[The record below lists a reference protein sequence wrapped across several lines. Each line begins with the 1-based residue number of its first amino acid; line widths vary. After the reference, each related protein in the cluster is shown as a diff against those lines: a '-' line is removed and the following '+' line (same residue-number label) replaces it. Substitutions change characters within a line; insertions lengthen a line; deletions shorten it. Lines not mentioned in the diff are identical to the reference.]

1 MYDRHALT
9 IGHRPGYDPAV
20 QEQPTADPR
29 YKWIALSNTTI
40 GVLMASLNSSI
51 LLIALPNIF
60 TGIRLDPLLPGNTAY
75 LLWLLLGYLLVTAV
89 LVVSFGRIGDMYG
102 RVRMY
107 NMGFAIFTL
116 FSILLSVTWLSG
128 TAAADWLIAM
138 RILQGIGGAFLMA
151 NSSAILTDAFPEDQR
166 GLALGINAVAAI
178 AGSFIGL
185 ILGGLLGPVQWRLVF
200 VVSVPFGLFGTVWA
214 YLKLRDVGDRAP
226 ASIDW
231 WGNVSFGVGLILVL
245 VAITYGIEPYG
256 HSAMGWTNP
265 KVLGALIA
273 GILILVLFTWIE
285 TKVPDPMFRMP
296 LFRIRAF
303 SAGNFAGLL
312 ASLARGGLL
321 FVLIIWLQ
329 GIWLPLHGYSFAVT
343 PLWAGIYMLPLTA
356 GFLIAGPASGYLS
369 DRFGARP
376 FATAGMIAAAV
387 SFALLAVLPVDFAYP
402 AFAGLLLLNGL
413 GMGLFSSPNRA
424 GIMNSLPREQRGAG
438 SGMVMT
444 FQNTGMVLSIG
455 LFFTLIVIGLT
466 GSLAAVT
473 LRGLTAHGVPAAAA
487 GRVAHQPPVGLLFAA
502 LLGYNP
508 IRSLLAPTGILAR
521 LPARTVASLSSR
533 SFFPSLIA
541 HPFADGLRGAF
552 AFSVAAAVVAA
563 VASWLRGGKYYHVEE
578 APGRELPAAA
588 PAPAPGP
595 VPARIPR
602 PARAP
607 VPAGLS
613 PDDLGEDLARQVGRW
628 REQAIHAETPRLVVA
643 ISNAYGAGGTVLGPI
658 LADRLGLPFL
668 DRAIPGEV
676 AEELCR
682 PVPAAVGHDDR
693 SESGMERLISTMAR
707 GSALYGSGVLQRD
720 DVLCDERIFQ
730 LATELVLW
738 QMAAQTGGVV
748 LGRAATVV
756 LATHPGVLRVRLDG
770 PVEQRIS
777 RAAAHDGLD
786 LATARRMQIQTDRA
800 RDAYTHHFY
809 GVHPGD
815 PKLYDLMI
823 DVSQF
828 GHAASEEMI
837 VLAAASR
844 QR

>member
-1 MYDRHALT
+1 VQAQP
-9 IGHRPGYDPAV
+9 IAEPG
-20 QEQPTADPR
+20 

-60 TGIRLDPLLPGNTAY
+60 TGLRLDPLLPGNTAY

-107 NMGFAIFTL
+107 NLGFAIFTV

-128 TAAADWLIAM
+128 AAGALWLIAM

-185 ILGGLLGPVQWRLVF
+185 ILGGLLGPVEWHLVF
-200 VVSVPFGLFGTVWA
+200 VISVPFGLFGTVWA
-214 YLKLRDVGDRAP
+214 YLKLRDVGHRAP

-231 WGNVSFGVGLILVL
+231 WGNVTFGVGLVLVL
-245 VAITYGIEPYG
+245 VGITYGIEPYG

-265 KVLGALIA
+265 KVLAALIA
-273 GILILVLFTWIE
+273 GVLILVLFTWIE

-369 DRFGARP
+369 DHFGARP
-376 FATAGMIAAAV
+376 FATSGMIAAAL

-402 AFAGLLLLNGL
+402 AFAALLLLNGL

-424 GIMNSLPREQRGAG
+424 GIMNSLPRDQRGAG

-455 LFFTLIVIGLT
+455 IFFTLIVIGLS
-466 GSLAAVT
+466 GSLAPT
-473 LRGLTAHGVPAAAA
+473 LLTGLTAHGVPAAAA
-487 GRVAHQPPVGLLFAA
+487 GRVARQPPVGLLFAA

-508 IRSLLAPTGILAR
+508 IRSLLAPTGILTR
-521 LPARTVASLSSR
+521 LPAPTVASLTSR

-541 HPFADGLRGAF
+541 HPFAGGLRGAF

-563 VASWLRGGKYYHVEE
+563 VASWLRGKKYQ
-578 APGRELPAAA
+578 
-588 PAPAPGP
+588 
-595 VPARIPR
+595 
-602 PARAP
+602 PARAVEP
-607 VPAGLS
+607 AATAAVPAQAAAGLC
-613 PDDLGEDLARQVGRW
+613 PDDLASDLAMQVGRW
-628 REQAIHAETPRLVVA
+628 RDQAIRAEDPRLVVA
-643 ISNAYGAGGTVLGPI
+643 ISGAYGAGGAVLGPSV
-658 LADRLGLPFL
+658 ANRLGLPFL
-668 DRAIPGEV
+668 DRAIPAEV
-676 AEELCR
+676 AEALST
-682 PVPAAVGHDDR
+682 PVLTAAGHDDR
-693 SESGMERLISTMAR
+693 SEPGMERLIAAMAR
-707 GSALYGSGVLQRD
+707 CPALYGGGVLQRED
-720 DVLCDERIFQ
+720 ALCDERTFQ

-748 LGRAATVV
+748 FGRAATVA
-756 LATHPGVLRVRLDG
+756 LAAHPGVLRVRLDG
-770 PVEQRIS
+770 PVERRVAQ
-777 RAAAHDGLD
+777 AAAHGGLD
-786 LATARRMQIQTDRA
+786 PATARRQQVQTDRA
-800 RDAYTHHFY
+800 RDAYAHYFY

-823 DVSQF
+823 DVSQV
-828 GHAASEEMI
+828 GYPASEEMI
-837 VLAAASR
+837 VLAAQVR
-844 QR
+844 QP

>member
-1 MYDRHALT
+1 VYGRHGANDRPS
-9 IGHRPGYDPAV
+9 RGYDPGV
-20 QEQPTADPR
+20 QAQPTADPG
-29 YKWIALSNTTI
+29 YKWVALSNTTI

-51 LLIALPNIF
+51 LLIALPDIF
-60 TGIRLDPLLPGNTAY
+60 TGIRLDPLLPGNTTY
-75 LLWLLLGYLLVTAV
+75 LLWLLIGYLLVTAV
-89 LVVSFGRIGDMYG
+89 LVVSFGRIGDIYG

-107 NMGFAIFTL
+107 NLGFAIFTL

-128 TAAADWLIAM
+128 VAAAVWLIAM

-185 ILGGLLGPVQWRLVF
+185 ILGGLLGPVEWRLVF

-214 YLKLRDVGDRAP
+214 YLKLRDVGHRAP

-231 WGNVSFGVGLILVL
+231 WGNVTFGLGLVLVL

-265 KVLGALIA
+265 RVLGELIA
-273 GILILVLFTWIE
+273 GVLILVLFTWIE

-312 ASLARGGLL
+312 ASLGRGGLL

-369 DRFGARP
+369 DHFGARP
-376 FATAGMIAAAV
+376 FATTGMIAAAL

-402 AFAGLLLLNGL
+402 VFAALLLLNGL
-413 GMGLFSSPNRA
+413 GMGLFASPNRA
-424 GIMNSLPREQRGAG
+424 GIMNSLPRDQRGAG

-455 LFFTLIVIGLT
+455 LYFTLIVIGLS
-466 GSLAAVT
+466 GSLAAAL
-473 LRGLTAHGVPAAAA
+473 LRGLTTHGVPAAGAA
-487 GRVAHQPPVGLLFAA
+487 RVARQPPVGLLFAA

-508 IRSLLAPTGILAR
+508 IRSLLAPAGILAR
-521 LPARTVASLSSR
+521 LPAPAVASLTGR

-541 HPFADGLRGAF
+541 QPFADGLRGAF
-552 AFSVAAAVVAA
+552 AFSVAATLVAA
-563 VASWLRGGKYYHVEE
+563 VASWLRGGKYRHVEA
-578 APGRELPAAA
+578 APGRVQPAAA
-588 PAPAPGP
+588 QAGRTAAVPAQAPARVAVEPC
-595 VPARIPR
+595 
-602 PARAP
+602 
-607 VPAGLS
+607 
-613 PDDLGEDLARQVGRW
+613 PDDLAEDLAGQVRRW
-628 REQAIHAETPRLVVA
+628 RDRAIRAATPRLVVA
-643 ISNAYGAGGTVLGPI
+643 ISGAYGAGGTVVGPVV
-658 LADRLGLPFL
+658 AGRLGLPFL
-668 DRAIPGEV
+668 DQSIPADV
-676 AEELCR
+676 AEALR
-682 PVPAAVGHDDR
+682 TPVPAAADHDDR
-693 SESGMERLISTMAR
+693 SEAGMERLIWTMAR
-707 GSALYGSGVLQRD
+707 GSALYGSSVLQRD
-720 DVLCDERIFQ
+720 DALCDERTFQ

-756 LATHPGVLRVRLDG
+756 LASHQGVLRVRLDG
-770 PVEQRIS
+770 PAERRIAQ
-777 RAAAHDGLD
+777 AAAHDGFD
-786 LATARRMQIQTDRA
+786 LAMARRRQVQTDRA

-823 DVSQF
+823 DVSRF
-828 GHAASEEMI
+828 GYAASEQII
-837 VLAAASR
+837 VRAARAR
-844 QR
+844 QP

>member
-1 MYDRHALT
+1 MT
-9 IGHRPGYDPAV
+9 PAV
-20 QEQPTADPR
+20 QAQPTADPG

-40 GVLMASLNSSI
+40 GVLMATLNSSI

-75 LLWLLLGYLLVTAV
+75 LLWLLIGYLLVTAV
-89 LVVSFGRIGDMYG
+89 LVVSFGRIGDIYG

-107 NMGFAIFTL
+107 NLGFAVFTL

-128 TAAADWLIAM
+128 TAAALWLIAM

-166 GLALGINAVAAI
+166 GLALGINAVAGI

-185 ILGGLLGPVQWRLVF
+185 ILGGLLGPVEWRLVF
-200 VVSVPFGLFGTVWA
+200 VVSVPFGLFGTIWA
-214 YLKLRDVGDRAP
+214 YRKLRDVGHRTP

-231 WGNVSFGVGLILVL
+231 WGNITFGVGLILVL
-245 VAITYGIEPYG
+245 LAITYGIEPYG

-265 KVLGALIA
+265 RVLGALIA

-285 TKVPDPMFRMP
+285 MKVADPMFRMP

-303 SAGNFAGLL
+303 SAGNLAGLL
-312 ASLARGGLL
+312 ASLGRGGLL

-356 GFLIAGPASGYLS
+356 GFLVAGPASGYLS

-376 FATAGMIAAAV
+376 FATTGMVAAAL

-402 AFAGLLLLNGL
+402 VFAALLLLNGL
-413 GMGLFSSPNRA
+413 GMGLFTSPNRA
-424 GIMNSLPREQRGAG
+424 GIMNSLPRDQRGAG

-455 LFFTLIVIGLT
+455 LYFTLIVIGLS
-466 GSLAAVT
+466 GALASAL
-473 LRGLTAHGVPAAAA
+473 LRGLTTHGVPAAAA
-487 GRVAHQPPVGLLFAA
+487 ARVARQPPVGLLFAA

-508 IRSLLAPTGILAR
+508 IGSLLAPTGILAR
-521 LPARTVASLSSR
+521 LPAPTVASLTSR

-541 HPFADGLRGAF
+541 QPFADGLRGAF
-552 AFSVAAAVVAA
+552 AFSVAATLVAA
-563 VASWLRGGKYYHVEE
+563 VASWLRGGKYRHVEG
-578 APGRELPAAA
+578 APGRVQPALATVG
-588 PAPAPGP
+588 PAPA
-595 VPARIPR
+595 VPAQAT
-602 PARAP
+602 ARVP
-607 VPAGLS
+607 VEPC
-613 PDDLGEDLARQVGRW
+613 PDDLAEDLAGQVGRW
-628 REQAIHAETPRLVVA
+628 REQAIRAGTPRLVVA
-643 ISNAYGAGGTVLGPI
+643 ISGAYGAGGTVVGPVV
-658 LADRLGLPFL
+658 AGRLGLPFL
-668 DRAIPGEV
+668 DHAIPGEV
-676 AEELCR
+676 ADALQT
-682 PVPAAVGHDDR
+682 PVPAAADHDDR
-693 SESGMERLISTMAR
+693 SEAGMERLIAAMAR
-707 GSALYGSGVLQRD
+707 GAALYGSSVLQRD
-720 DVLCDERIFQ
+720 DALCDERTFQ

-756 LATHPGVLRVRLDG
+756 LAGHPGVVRVRLDG
-770 PVEQRIS
+770 PAERRIAQ
-777 RAAAHDGLD
+777 AAAHDGFDVAL
-786 LATARRMQIQTDRA
+786 ARRRQVQTDRA

-823 DVSQF
+823 DVSRF
-828 GHAASEEMI
+828 GYAASEELI
-837 VLAAASR
+837 VRAARAR
-844 QR
+844 QP

>member
-1 MYDRHALT
+1 MTR
-9 IGHRPGYDPAV
+9 AV
-20 QEQPTADPR
+20 QAQPTADPG

-40 GVLMASLNSSI
+40 GVLMATLNSSI

-60 TGIRLDPLLPGNTAY
+60 TGIRLDPLLPGNTTY
-75 LLWLLLGYLLVTAV
+75 LLWLLMGYLLVTAV

-107 NMGFAIFTL
+107 NLGFAIFTL

-128 TAAADWLIAM
+128 AAAAEWLIAM

-185 ILGGLLGPVQWRLVF
+185 ILGGLLGPVEWRLVF
-200 VVSVPFGLFGTVWA
+200 AVSVPFGLFGTVWA
-214 YLKLRDVGDRAP
+214 YLKLRDVGHRAP

-231 WGNVSFGVGLILVL
+231 WGNVTFGVGLVLVL
-245 VAITYGIEPYG
+245 VGITYGIEPYG
-256 HSAMGWTNP
+256 HNATGWTSP
-265 KVLGALIA
+265 KVLGEVIA
-273 GILILVLFTWIE
+273 GVLILALFTWIE

-303 SAGNFAGLL
+303 RAGNLAGLL
-312 ASLARGGLL
+312 ASLGRGGLL

-329 GIWLPLHGYSFAVT
+329 GIWLPLHGYSFATT

-369 DRFGARP
+369 DHFGARP

-387 SFALLAVLPVDFAYP
+387 SFALLAVLPVDFGYP
-402 AFAGLLLLNGL
+402 AFAALLLLNGL
-413 GMGLFSSPNRA
+413 GMGLFTSPNRA
-424 GIMNSLPREQRGAG
+424 GIMNSLPRDQRGAG

-444 FQNTGMVLSIG
+444 FQNSGMVLSIG
-455 LFFTLIVIGLT
+455 LYFTLIVVGLS
-466 GSLAAVT
+466 GSLAHAMLT
-473 LRGLTAHGVPAAAA
+473 GLTTHGVPAAAA
-487 GRVAHQPPVGLLFAA
+487 ARVARQPPVGLLFAA

-521 LPARTVASLSSR
+521 LPGPTVASLTSR

-541 HPFADGLRGAF
+541 HPFASGLRGAF
-552 AFSVAAAVVAA
+552 AFSVAATVVAA
-563 VASWLRGGKYYHVEE
+563 IASWLRGGKYYHVEAVPERVQPAE
-578 APGRELPAAA
+578 APPATARAA
-588 PAPAPGP
+588 PTA
-595 VPARIPR
+595 VPAQ
-602 PARAP
+602 
-607 VPAGLS
+607 LC
-613 PDDLGEDLARQVGRW
+613 PDDLAGDLASQVGRW
-628 REQAIHAETPRLVVA
+628 REQAIGADTPRLVVA
-643 ISNAYGAGGTVLGPI
+643 ISNAYGAGGLMLGPVV
-658 LADRLGLPFL
+658 ADRLGLPFL
-668 DRAIPGEV
+668 DRSIPGEV
-676 AEELCR
+676 AEALR
-682 PVPAAVGHDDR
+682 TPVPAAIGHDDR
-693 SESGMERLISTMAR
+693 SEAGMERLIWTMAR
-707 GSALYGSGVLQRD
+707 SSALYGSGVLQRED
-720 DVLCDERIFQ
+720 ALTDERCFQ

-756 LATHPGVLRVRLDG
+756 LASHPGVLRVRLDG
-770 PVEQRIS
+770 PVERRIAQ
-777 RAAAHDGLD
+777 AAEYAGLD
-786 LATARRMQIQTDRA
+786 LATARRMQEQTERA
-800 RDAYTHHFY
+800 RDAYTYHFY

-823 DVSQF
+823 DVFRF
-828 GHAASEEMI
+828 GPAASEEMI
-837 VLAAASR
+837 VRAAEAR
-844 QR
+844 RH

>member
-1 MYDRHALT
+1 
-9 IGHRPGYDPAV
+9 V

-40 GVLMASLNSSI
+40 GVLMATLNSSI

-107 NMGFAIFTL
+107 NLGFAVFTL

-128 TAAADWLIAM
+128 TAAALWLIAM

-166 GLALGINAVAAI
+166 GLALGINAVAGI

-185 ILGGLLGPVQWRLVF
+185 ILGGLLGPVEWRLVF

-214 YLKLRDVGDRAP
+214 YRKLRDVGHRAP

-231 WGNVSFGVGLILVL
+231 WGNISFGVGLILVL

-265 KVLGALIA
+265 KVLGALIV

-312 ASLARGGLL
+312 AALARGGLL
-321 FVLIIWLQ
+321 FTLIIWLQ
-329 GIWLPLHGYSFAVT
+329 GIWLPLHGYTFAVT

-356 GFLIAGPASGYLS
+356 GFLIAGPVSGYLS

-402 AFAGLLLLNGL
+402 VFAVLLLLNGL

-455 LFFTLIVIGLT
+455 LFFTLIVIGLS
-466 GSLAAVT
+466 GSLAPAL

-508 IRSLLAPTGILAR
+508 IGSLLAPTGILAR
-521 LPARTVASLSSR
+521 LPASTVASLTSR

-541 HPFADGLRGAF
+541 QPFADGLRGAF

-563 VASWLRGGKYYHVEE
+563 VASWLRGGKYYHVEA
-578 APGRELPAAA
+578 APARAQATAAPAVPELV
-588 PAPAPGP
+588 PAPAP
-595 VPARIPR
+595 VPA
-602 PARAP
+602 P
-607 VPAGLS
+607 VSADLC
-613 PDDLGEDLARQVGRW
+613 PDDLAEDLAGQVVRS
-628 REQAIHAETPRLVVA
+628 REQAISADSPRLVVA
-643 ISNAYGAGGTVLGPI
+643 ISGAFGAGSAVLGPI
-658 LADRLGLPFL
+658 VADRLGLPLL
-668 DRAIPGEV
+668 DGSIPAEV
-676 AEELCR
+676 AEASR
-682 PVPAAVGHDDR
+682 TPVPAAVGHDDR
-693 SESGMERLISTMAR
+693 SEEGMERLISTMAR
-707 GSALYGSGVLQRD
+707 GSALYGSGVLQRE
-720 DVLCDERIFQ
+720 DVLCDERTFQ

-738 QMAAQTGGVV
+738 QMACRTGGVV
-748 LGRAATVV
+748 LGRGATVV
-756 LATHPGVLRVRLDG
+756 LASHPGVLRVRLDG
-770 PVEQRIS
+770 PADWRIAQ
-777 RAAAHDGLD
+777 AAAHVGYD
-786 LATARRMQIQTDRA
+786 LPTARRVQVQTDRA
-800 RDAYTHHFY
+800 RDAYLHHFY

-815 PKLYDLMI
+815 PNLYDLMI
-823 DVSQF
+823 DVSRF
-828 GHAASEEMI
+828 GYAVSEEMI
-837 VLAAASR
+837 VRAAGAR
-844 QR
+844 RPRAGPAAPR

>member
-1 MYDRHALT
+1 VNGRHGANDRPS
-9 IGHRPGYDPAV
+9 PGYDPAV

-40 GVLMASLNSSI
+40 GVLMATLNSSI

-107 NMGFAIFTL
+107 NLGFAVFTL

-128 TAAADWLIAM
+128 TAAALWLIAM

-166 GLALGINAVAAI
+166 GLALGINAVAGI

-185 ILGGLLGPVQWRLVF
+185 ILGGLLGPVEWRLVF

-214 YLKLRDVGDRAP
+214 YRKLRDVGHRAP

-265 KVLGALIA
+265 KVLGALIV

-312 ASLARGGLL
+312 AALARGGLL
-321 FVLIIWLQ
+321 FTLIIWLQ

-356 GFLIAGPASGYLS
+356 GFLIAGPVSGYLS

-402 AFAGLLLLNGL
+402 VFAALLLVNGL

-455 LFFTLIVIGLT
+455 LFFTLIVIGLS
-466 GSLAAVT
+466 GSLAPAT

-508 IRSLLAPTGILAR
+508 IRSLLAPTGSLAR
-521 LPARTVASLSSR
+521 LPAPTVASLTSR

-541 HPFADGLRGAF
+541 QPFADGLRGAF

-563 VASWLRGGKYYHVEE
+563 IASWLRGGKYLHVET
-578 APGRELPAAA
+578 APGGVQPAAA
-588 PAPAPGP
+588 QVGSAAAVPAQAPAR
-595 VPARIPR
+595 VTAE
-602 PARAP
+602 
-607 VPAGLS
+607 S
-613 PDDLGEDLARQVGRW
+613 CPDDLAEELAGQVGRW
-628 REQAIHAETPRLVVA
+628 RAQAIRAGTPRLVVA
-643 ISNAYGAGGTVLGPI
+643 ISGAYGAGGMIVGP
-658 LADRLGLPFL
+658 AVAGRLGLPFL
-668 DRAIPGEV
+668 DQAIPAEV
-676 AEELCR
+676 AEALR
-682 PVPAAVGHDDR
+682 TPVPAAADHDDR
-693 SESGMERLISTMAR
+693 SEAGMERLISTMAR

-720 DVLCDERIFQ
+720 DALCDERTFQ

-756 LATHPGVLRVRLDG
+756 LAAHPGVLRVRLG
-770 PVEQRIS
+770 GSAERRI
-777 RAAAHDGLD
+777 AQAVAHDGFD
-786 LATARRMQIQTDRA
+786 LATARRAQAQTDRA

-815 PKLYDLMI
+815 PKLYDLLI
-823 DVSQF
+823 DVSRF
-828 GHAASEEMI
+828 GYAASEEMI
-837 VLAAASR
+837 VRAARAR
-844 QR
+844 QP

>member
-1 MYDRHALT
+1 MYGRHGANDRPSP
-9 IGHRPGYDPAV
+9 RGYDPAV
-20 QEQPTADPR
+20 QAQPAADPG

-40 GVLMASLNSSI
+40 GVLIGTLNSSI
-51 LLIALPNIF
+51 LLIALPSIF
-60 TGIRLDPLLPGNTAY
+60 AGIRLNPLLPGNTTY
-75 LLWLLLGYLLVTAV
+75 LLWLLMGYLLVTAV

-107 NMGFAIFTL
+107 NLGFAVFTL

-128 TAAADWLIAM
+128 AAGAAWLITM
-138 RILQGIGGAFLMA
+138 RILQGIGAAFLMA

-185 ILGGLLGPVQWRLVF
+185 ILGGLLGPVEWHLVF

-214 YLKLRDVGDRAP
+214 YLKLRDVGHRAP

-231 WGNVSFGVGLILVL
+231 WGNVTFGVGLVLVL
-245 VAITYGIEPYG
+245 VGITYGIEPYG

-265 KVLGALIA
+265 KVLAELIA
-273 GILILVLFTWIE
+273 GVLILALFAWIE

-343 PLWAGIYMLPLTA
+343 PLWAGIYMIPLTA

-376 FATAGMIAAAV
+376 FATTGMIAAAV
-387 SFALLAVLPVDFAYP
+387 SFALLAALPVDFAYP
-402 AFAGLLLLNGL
+402 AFAALLLLNGL

-424 GIMNSLPREQRGAG
+424 GIMNSLPRDQRGAG

-455 LFFTLIVIGLT
+455 IYFTLIVIGLS
-466 GSLAAVT
+466 GSLAQAL
-473 LRGLTAHGVPAAAA
+473 LRGLATHGLPAAAA
-487 GRVAHQPPVGLLFAA
+487 GRVARQPPVGLLFAA

-508 IRSLLAPTGILAR
+508 IRSLLAPSGILAR
-521 LPARTVASLSSR
+521 LPAPTVASLTSR
-533 SFFPSLIA
+533 SLFPSLIA
-541 HPFADGLRGAF
+541 RPFADGLRGAF
-552 AFSVAAAVVAA
+552 AFSLAAAVIAA
-563 VASWLRGGKYYHVEE
+563 VASWLRGGKYHAAEA
-578 APGRELPAAA
+578 APGRVRQATAPAA
-588 PAPAPGP
+588 PASVP
-595 VPARIPR
+595 VPA
-602 PARAP
+602 AR
-607 VPAGLS
+607 VPGELC
-613 PDDLGEDLARQVGRW
+613 PDELAEDLAKQVGRW
-628 REQAIHAETPRLVVA
+628 REQAISADTPKLVVA
-643 ISNAYGAGGTVLGPI
+643 ISGSYGAGGAVLGPAV
-658 LADRLGLPFL
+658 ADRLGLPFL
-668 DRAIPGEV
+668 HRSIPAEV
-676 AEELCR
+676 AEAVR
-682 PVPAAVGHDDR
+682 MPVPAAAGHDDQ
-693 SESGMERLISTMAR
+693 SEAGMERLIWTMAR
-707 GSALYGSGVLQRD
+707 SSALYGSGVLQRD
-720 DVLCDERIFQ
+720 DALCDERTFQ

-738 QMAAQTGGVV
+738 QLAARTGGVV

-770 PVEQRIS
+770 PVERRIS
-777 RAAAHDGLD
+777 QAIAYDGLD
-786 LATARRMQIQTDRA
+786 LATARRVQVQTDRA

-823 DVSQF
+823 DVSRF
-828 GHAASEEMI
+828 GYATSEELI
-837 VLAAASR
+837 VRAAGAR
-844 QR
+844 QS

>member
-1 MYDRHALT
+1 
-9 IGHRPGYDPAV
+9 V
-20 QEQPTADPR
+20 QAQPIADPG

-40 GVLMASLNSSI
+40 GVLMGSLNSSI

-60 TGIRLDPLLPGNTAY
+60 TGIRLDPLLAGNTTY
-75 LLWLLLGYLLVTAV
+75 LLWLLMGYLLVTAV

-107 NMGFAIFTL
+107 NLGFAVFTL

-128 TAAADWLIAM
+128 TAAAVWLITM
-138 RILQGIGGAFLMA
+138 RILQGVGAAFLMA
-151 NSSAILTDAFPEDQR
+151 NSSAILTDAFPENQR

-185 ILGGLLGPVQWRLVF
+185 ILGGLLGPVEWHLVF

-214 YLKLRDVGDRAP
+214 YLKLRDVGQRAP

-231 WGNVSFGVGLILVL
+231 WGNITFGVGLVLVL

-256 HSAMGWTNP
+256 HSTTGWTSP
-265 KVLGALIA
+265 KVLGELIA
-273 GILILVLFTWIE
+273 GVLILVLFTWIE
-285 TKVPDPMFRMP
+285 TKVADPMFRMP

-303 SAGNFAGLL
+303 SAGNFASLL
-312 ASLARGGLL
+312 ASLGRGGLL
-321 FVLIIWLQ
+321 FTLIIWLQ

-356 GFLIAGPASGYLS
+356 GFLLAGPLSGFLS
-369 DRFGARP
+369 DRYGARP

-402 AFAGLLLLNGL
+402 AFAALLLLNGL
-413 GMGLFSSPNRA
+413 GMGLFTSPNRA
-424 GIMNSLPREQRGAG
+424 GIMNSLPRDQRGAG

-455 LFFTLIVIGLT
+455 LYFTLIVVGLSGT
-466 GSLAAVT
+466 LVPAL

-521 LPARTVASLSSR
+521 LPGPTVASLTSR

-541 HPFADGLRGAF
+541 QPFADGLRGAF
-552 AFSVAAAVVAA
+552 AFSVAAAAVAA
-563 VASWLRGGKYYHVEE
+563 VASWLRGGKYYHVEAASGTTAAQ
-578 APGRELPAAA
+578 APVRV

-595 VPARIPR
+595 ADLCPA
-602 PARAP
+602 
-607 VPAGLS
+607 
-613 PDDLGEDLARQVGRW
+613 DLAEDLTRQVGRW
-628 REQAIHAETPRLVVA
+628 REQAIRAPRPVVA
-643 ISNAYGAGGTVLGPI
+643 ISGGYGAGGTVLAPI
-658 LADRLGLPFL
+658 VADRLGLPFL
-668 DRAIPGEV
+668 DRSIPAEV
-676 AEELCR
+676 ALALGT
-682 PVPAAVGHDDR
+682 PLPTAAGHDDC
-693 SESGMERLISTMAR
+693 SEAGMQRLIAAMAR
-707 GSALYGSGVLQRD
+707 SSALYGSGVLQRED
-720 DVLCDERIFQ
+720 LLCDERTFQ
-730 LATELVLW
+730 LATELLLW
-738 QMAAQTGGVV
+738 KMAAQTGGVV

-756 LATHPGVLRVRLDG
+756 LATHPGVLRVRLHS
-770 PVEQRIS
+770 PAERRI
-777 RAAAHDGLD
+777 AQATAYDGLD
-786 LATARRMQIQTDRA
+786 ADTARRMQVQTDRA
-800 RDAYTHHFY
+800 RDAYAHHFY

-815 PKLYDLMI
+815 PKLYDLTI
-823 DVSQF
+823 DVSRF
-828 GHAASEEMI
+828 GYSASEEMI
-837 VLAAASR
+837 VLAAAARRS
-844 QR
+844 

>member
-1 MYDRHALT
+1 MDATGLT
-9 IGHRPGYDPAV
+9 IGHRWGMTPAV
-20 QEQPTADPR
+20 QAQPTADPG

-40 GVLMASLNSSI
+40 GVLMATLNSSI

-75 LLWLLLGYLLVTAV
+75 LLWLLIGYLLVTAV
-89 LVVSFGRIGDMYG
+89 LVVSFGRIGDIYG

-107 NMGFAIFTL
+107 NLGFAVFTL

-128 TAAADWLIAM
+128 TAAALWLIAM

-166 GLALGINAVAAI
+166 GLALGINAVAGI

-185 ILGGLLGPVQWRLVF
+185 ILGGLLGPVEWRLVF
-200 VVSVPFGLFGTVWA
+200 VVSVPFGLFGTIWA
-214 YLKLRDVGDRAP
+214 YRKLRDVGHRTP

-231 WGNVSFGVGLILVL
+231 WGNITFGVGLILVL
-245 VAITYGIEPYG
+245 LAITYGIEPYG

-265 KVLGALIA
+265 RVLGALIA

-285 TKVPDPMFRMP
+285 MKVADPMFRMP

-303 SAGNFAGLL
+303 SAGNLAGLL
-312 ASLARGGLL
+312 ASLGRGGLL

-356 GFLIAGPASGYLS
+356 GFLVAGPASGYLS

-376 FATAGMIAAAV
+376 FATTGMVAAAL

-402 AFAGLLLLNGL
+402 VFAALLLLNGL
-413 GMGLFSSPNRA
+413 GMGLFTSPNRA
-424 GIMNSLPREQRGAG
+424 GIMNSLPRDQRGAG

-455 LFFTLIVIGLT
+455 LYFTLIVIGLS
-466 GSLAAVT
+466 GALASAL
-473 LRGLTAHGVPAAAA
+473 LRGLTTHGVPAAAA
-487 GRVAHQPPVGLLFAA
+487 ARVARQPPVGLLFAA

-508 IRSLLAPTGILAR
+508 IGSLLAPTGILAR
-521 LPARTVASLSSR
+521 LPAPTVASLTSR

-541 HPFADGLRGAF
+541 QPFADGLRGAF
-552 AFSVAAAVVAA
+552 AFSVAATLVAA
-563 VASWLRGGKYYHVEE
+563 VASWLRGGKYRHVEG
-578 APGRELPAAA
+578 APGRVQPALATVG
-588 PAPAPGP
+588 PAPA
-595 VPARIPR
+595 VPAQAT
-602 PARAP
+602 ARVP
-607 VPAGLS
+607 VEPC
-613 PDDLGEDLARQVGRW
+613 PDDLAEDLAGQVGRW
-628 REQAIHAETPRLVVA
+628 REQAIRAGTPRLVVA
-643 ISNAYGAGGTVLGPI
+643 ISGAYGAGGTVVGPVV
-658 LADRLGLPFL
+658 AGRLGLPFL
-668 DRAIPGEV
+668 DHAIPGEV
-676 AEELCR
+676 ADALQT
-682 PVPAAVGHDDR
+682 PVPAAADHDDR
-693 SESGMERLISTMAR
+693 SEAGMERLIAAMAR
-707 GSALYGSGVLQRD
+707 GAALYGSSVLQRD
-720 DVLCDERIFQ
+720 DALCDERTFQ

-756 LATHPGVLRVRLDG
+756 LAGHPGVVRVRLDG
-770 PVEQRIS
+770 PAERRIAQ
-777 RAAAHDGLD
+777 AAAHDGFDVAL
-786 LATARRMQIQTDRA
+786 ARRRQVQTDRA

-823 DVSQF
+823 DVSRF
-828 GHAASEEMI
+828 GYAASEELI
-837 VLAAASR
+837 VRAARAR
-844 QR
+844 QP

>member
-1 MYDRHALT
+1 MYGGHALT

-20 QEQPTADPR
+20 QAQPAADPR

-51 LLIALPNIF
+51 LLIALPDIF
-60 TGIRLDPLLPGNTAY
+60 TGIRLDPLLPGNTTY
-75 LLWLLLGYLLVTAV
+75 LLWLLMGYLLVTAV

-107 NMGFAIFTL
+107 NLGFAIFTL

-128 TAAADWLIAM
+128 VAAAVWLIAM

-185 ILGGLLGPVQWRLVF
+185 ILGGLLGPVEWRLVF

-214 YLKLRDVGDRAP
+214 YLKLRDAGHRAP

-231 WGNVSFGVGLILVL
+231 WGNVTFGVGLVLVL

-265 KVLGALIA
+265 KVLGELIA
-273 GILILVLFTWIE
+273 GVLILALFTWIE
-285 TKVPDPMFRMP
+285 TKVPDPMFRMR
-296 LFRIRAF
+296 LFRVRAF

-312 ASLARGGLL
+312 ASLGRGGLL

-369 DRFGARP
+369 DHFGARP

-402 AFAGLLLLNGL
+402 AFAALLLLNGL
-413 GMGLFSSPNRA
+413 GMGLFTSPNRA
-424 GIMNSLPREQRGAG
+424 GIMNSLPPDQRGAG

-455 LFFTLIVIGLT
+455 LYFTLIVIGLS
-466 GSLAAVT
+466 GSLAHAL
-473 LRGLTAHGVPAAAA
+473 LRGLTAHGVPAVAA
-487 GRVAHQPPVGLLFAA
+487 GRVARQPPVGLLFAA

-508 IRSLLAPTGILAR
+508 IRSLLGPTGILAR
-521 LPARTVASLSSR
+521 LPGPTVASITSR
-533 SFFPSLIA
+533 SFFPSLITQ
-541 HPFADGLRGAF
+541 PFADGLRGAF
-552 AFSVAAAVVAA
+552 AFSVAATLVAA
-563 VASWLRGGKYYHVEE
+563 VASWLRGGKYYHVET
-578 APGRELPAAA
+578 APGRVEPTAA
-588 PAPAPGP
+588 PAQR
-595 VPARIPR
+595 VPATVTTRIS
-602 PARAP
+602 AE
-607 VPAGLS
+607 LC
-613 PDDLGEDLARQVGRW
+613 PDDLAEDLARQVRRS
-628 REQAIHAETPRLVVA
+628 REQAISADAPRLVVA
-643 ISNAYGAGGTVLGPI
+643 ISGAFGAGASVLGPI
-658 LADRLGLPFL
+658 VADRLGLPFL
-668 DRAIPGEV
+668 DGSIPAEV
-676 AEELCR
+676 AAELR
-682 PVPAAVGHDDR
+682 TPVPAAAGHDDR
-693 SESGMERLISTMAR
+693 SEEGMERLIATMAR
-707 GSALYGSGVLQRD
+707 GSALYGSGVLQRED
-720 DVLCDERIFQ
+720 MLCDERTFQ

-748 LGRAATVV
+748 LGRGATVV
-756 LATHPGVLRVRLDG
+756 LAGHPGVLRVRLNG
-770 PVEQRIS
+770 PAEWRIAQ
-777 RAAAHDGLD
+777 AAAHYGFD
-786 LATARRMQIQTDRA
+786 LATARRVQVQTDRA

-823 DVSQF
+823 DVSRF
-828 GHAASEEMI
+828 GFAVSEEMI
-837 VLAAASR
+837 VRAAGAR
-844 QR
+844 RT

>member
-1 MYDRHALT
+1 
-9 IGHRPGYDPAV
+9 V
-20 QEQPTADPR
+20 QAQPTADPR

-60 TGIRLDPLLPGNTAY
+60 NGIRLDPLLPGNTTY
-75 LLWLLLGYLLVTAV
+75 LLWLLIGYLLVTAV

-107 NMGFAIFTL
+107 NLGFAIFTL

-128 TAAADWLIAM
+128 VAAAVWLIAM

-185 ILGGLLGPVQWRLVF
+185 ILGGLLGPVEWRLVF

-214 YLKLRDVGDRAP
+214 YLKLRDAGHRAP

-231 WGNVSFGVGLILVL
+231 WGNVTFGVGLVLVL

-265 KVLGALIA
+265 KVLGELIA
-273 GILILVLFTWIE
+273 GVLILALFTWIE
-285 TKVPDPMFRMP
+285 TKVPDPMFRMR
-296 LFRIRAF
+296 LFRVRAF

-312 ASLARGGLL
+312 ASLGRGGLL

-369 DRFGARP
+369 DHFGARP
-376 FATAGMIAAAV
+376 FATAGMIAAAA

-402 AFAGLLLLNGL
+402 AFAALLLLNGL
-413 GMGLFSSPNRA
+413 GMGLFTSPNRA
-424 GIMNSLPREQRGAG
+424 GIMNSLPPDQRGAG

-455 LFFTLIVIGLT
+455 LYFTLIVIGLS
-466 GSLAAVT
+466 GSLAHAL
-473 LRGLTAHGVPAAAA
+473 LRGLTAHGVPAVAA
-487 GRVAHQPPVGLLFAA
+487 GRVARQPPVGLLFAA

-508 IRSLLAPTGILAR
+508 IRSLLGPTGILAR
-521 LPARTVASLSSR
+521 LPGPTVASITSR
-533 SFFPSLIA
+533 SFFPSLITQ
-541 HPFADGLRGAF
+541 PFADGLRGAF
-552 AFSVAAAVVAA
+552 AFSVAATLVAA
-563 VASWLRGGKYYHVEE
+563 VASWLRGGKYYHVET
-578 APGRELPAAA
+578 APGRVEPTAA
-588 PAPAPGP
+588 PAQR
-595 VPARIPR
+595 VPATVTTRIS
-602 PARAP
+602 AE
-607 VPAGLS
+607 LC
-613 PDDLGEDLARQVGRW
+613 PDDLAEDLARQVRRS
-628 REQAIHAETPRLVVA
+628 REQAISADAPRLVVA
-643 ISNAYGAGGTVLGPI
+643 ISGAFGAGASVLGPI
-658 LADRLGLPFL
+658 VADRLGLPFL
-668 DRAIPGEV
+668 DGSIPAEV
-676 AEELCR
+676 AAELR
-682 PVPAAVGHDDR
+682 TPVPAAAGHDDR
-693 SESGMERLISTMAR
+693 SEEGMERLIATMAR
-707 GSALYGSGVLQRD
+707 GSALYGSGVLQRED
-720 DVLCDERIFQ
+720 MLCDERTFQ

-748 LGRAATVV
+748 LGRGATVV
-756 LATHPGVLRVRLDG
+756 LAGHPGVLRVRLNG
-770 PVEQRIS
+770 PAEWRIAQ
-777 RAAAHDGLD
+777 AAAHYGFD
-786 LATARRMQIQTDRA
+786 LATARRVQVQTDRA

-823 DVSQF
+823 DVSRF
-828 GHAASEEMI
+828 GFAVSEEMI
-837 VLAAASR
+837 VRAAGAR
-844 QR
+844 RT

>member
-1 MYDRHALT
+1 VYGRHGANDRPS
-9 IGHRPGYDPAV
+9 RGYDPGV
-20 QEQPTADPR
+20 QAQPTADPR
-29 YKWIALSNTTI
+29 YKWTALSNTTI
-40 GVLMASLNSSI
+40 GVLMATLNSSI

-75 LLWLLLGYLLVTAV
+75 LLWLLIGYLLVTAV

-107 NMGFAIFTL
+107 NLGFAIFTL
-116 FSILLSVTWLSG
+116 FSILLSITWLSG
-128 TAAADWLIAM
+128 TAAALWLIAM

-166 GLALGINAVAAI
+166 GLALGINAVAGI

-185 ILGGLLGPVQWRLVF
+185 ILGGLLGPVEWRLVF

-214 YLKLRDVGDRAP
+214 YLKLRDVGHRAP

-231 WGNVSFGVGLILVL
+231 WGNITFGVGLVLVL
-245 VAITYGIEPYG
+245 VGITYGIEPYG

-265 KVLGALIA
+265 RVLGALIA
-273 GILILVLFTWIE
+273 GSLILVLFTWIE
-285 TKVPDPMFRMP
+285 TKVADPMFRMP
-296 LFRIRAF
+296 LFRVRAF

-312 ASLARGGLL
+312 ASLGRGGLL

-387 SFALLAVLPVDFAYP
+387 SFALLAVLPVDFPYP
-402 AFAGLLLLNGL
+402 VFAALLLLNGL
-413 GMGLFSSPNRA
+413 GMGLFASPNRA
-424 GIMNSLPREQRGAG
+424 GIMNSLPRDQRGVG

-455 LFFTLIVIGLT
+455 LYFTLIVIGLS
-466 GSLAAVT
+466 GSLAPAL

-521 LPARTVASLSSR
+521 LPASTVANLTSR

-541 HPFADGLRGAF
+541 QPFADGLRGAF
-552 AFSVAAAVVAA
+552 AFSVAAVAIAA
-563 VASWLRGGKYYHVEE
+563 VASWLRGGKYYHVEA
-578 APGRELPAAA
+578 APARVQATAAPAV
-588 PAPAPGP
+588 PAPAP
-595 VPARIPR
+595 VS
-602 PARAP
+602 
-607 VPAGLS
+607 VDLC
-613 PDDLGEDLARQVGRW
+613 PDDLAEDLAGQVVRW
-628 REQAIHAETPRLVVA
+628 RERAIGAGTPRLVVA
-643 ISNAYGAGGTVLGPI
+643 ISGTYGAGGTVVGP
-658 LADRLGLPFL
+658 AVAGRLGLPFL
-668 DRAIPGEV
+668 DRSIPAEV
-676 AEELCR
+676 AEALR
-682 PVPAAVGHDDR
+682 TPVPAAADHDDR
-693 SESGMERLISTMAR
+693 SEAGMERLIWTLAR
-707 GSALYGSGVLQRD
+707 GSALYGSSVLQRD
-720 DVLCDERIFQ
+720 DALCDERTFQ

-756 LATHPGVLRVRLDG
+756 LASHQGVLRVRLDG
-770 PVEQRIS
+770 PAERRIAQ
-777 RAAAHDGLD
+777 AAARDGFD
-786 LATARRMQIQTDRA
+786 LAMARRRQVQTDRA

-809 GVHPGD
+809 GVYPGD

-823 DVSQF
+823 DVSRL
-828 GHAASEEMI
+828 GYAASEELI
-837 VLAAASR
+837 VRAARAR
-844 QR
+844 QP

>member
-1 MYDRHALT
+1 MQA
-9 IGHRPGYDPAV
+9 
-20 QEQPTADPR
+20 QPTADPR

-60 TGIRLDPLLPGNTAY
+60 NGIRLDPLLPGNTTY
-75 LLWLLLGYLLVTAV
+75 LLWLLIGYLLVTAV

-107 NMGFAIFTL
+107 NLGFAIFTL

-128 TAAADWLIAM
+128 VAAAVWLIAM

-185 ILGGLLGPVQWRLVF
+185 ILGGLLGPVEWRLVF

-214 YLKLRDVGDRAP
+214 YLKLRDAGHRAP

-231 WGNVSFGVGLILVL
+231 WGNVTFGVGLVLVL

-265 KVLGALIA
+265 KVLGELIA
-273 GILILVLFTWIE
+273 GVLILALFTWIE
-285 TKVPDPMFRMP
+285 TKVPDPMFRMR
-296 LFRIRAF
+296 LFRVRAF

-312 ASLARGGLL
+312 ASLGRGGLL

-369 DRFGARP
+369 DHFGARP

-402 AFAGLLLLNGL
+402 AFAALLLLNGL
-413 GMGLFSSPNRA
+413 GMGLFTSPNRA
-424 GIMNSLPREQRGAG
+424 GIMNSLPPDQRGAG

-455 LFFTLIVIGLT
+455 LYFTLIVIGLS
-466 GSLAAVT
+466 GSLAHAL
-473 LRGLTAHGVPAAAA
+473 LRGLTAHGVPAVAA
-487 GRVAHQPPVGLLFAA
+487 GRVARQPPVGLLFAA

-508 IRSLLAPTGILAR
+508 IRSLLGPTGILAR
-521 LPARTVASLSSR
+521 LPGPTVASITSR
-533 SFFPSLIA
+533 SFFPSLITQ
-541 HPFADGLRGAF
+541 PFADGLRGAF
-552 AFSVAAAVVAA
+552 AFSVAATLVAA
-563 VASWLRGGKYYHVEE
+563 VASWLRGGKYYHVET
-578 APGRELPAAA
+578 APGRVEPTAA
-588 PAPAPGP
+588 PAQR
-595 VPARIPR
+595 VPATVTTRIS
-602 PARAP
+602 AE
-607 VPAGLS
+607 LC
-613 PDDLGEDLARQVGRW
+613 PDDLAEDLARQVRRS
-628 REQAIHAETPRLVVA
+628 REQAISADAPRLVVA
-643 ISNAYGAGGTVLGPI
+643 ISGAFGAGASVLGPI
-658 LADRLGLPFL
+658 VADRLGLPFL
-668 DRAIPGEV
+668 DGSIPAEV
-676 AEELCR
+676 AAELR
-682 PVPAAVGHDDR
+682 TPVPAAAGHDDR
-693 SESGMERLISTMAR
+693 SEEGMERLIATMAR
-707 GSALYGSGVLQRD
+707 GSALYGSGVLQRED
-720 DVLCDERIFQ
+720 MLCDERTFQ

-748 LGRAATVV
+748 LGRGATVV
-756 LATHPGVLRVRLDG
+756 LAGHPGVLRVRLNG
-770 PVEQRIS
+770 PAEWRIAQ
-777 RAAAHDGLD
+777 AAAHYGFD
-786 LATARRMQIQTDRA
+786 LATARRVQVQTDRA

-823 DVSQF
+823 DVSRF
-828 GHAASEEMI
+828 GFAVSEEMI
-837 VLAAASR
+837 VRAAGAR
-844 QR
+844 RT

>member
-1 MYDRHALT
+1 
-9 IGHRPGYDPAV
+9 V

-40 GVLMASLNSSI
+40 GVLMATLNSSI

-107 NMGFAIFTL
+107 NLGFAVFTL

-128 TAAADWLIAM
+128 TAAALWLIAM

-166 GLALGINAVAAI
+166 GLALGINAVAGI

-185 ILGGLLGPVQWRLVF
+185 ILGGLLGPVEWRLVF

-214 YLKLRDVGDRAP
+214 YRKLRDVGHRAP

-231 WGNVSFGVGLILVL
+231 WGNVSFGAGLILVL

-265 KVLGALIA
+265 KVLGALIV

-312 ASLARGGLL
+312 AALARGGLL
-321 FVLIIWLQ
+321 FTLIIWLQ

-356 GFLIAGPASGYLS
+356 GFLIAGPVSGYLS

-402 AFAGLLLLNGL
+402 VFAALLLVNGL

-455 LFFTLIVIGLT
+455 LFFTLIVIGLS
-466 GSLAAVT
+466 GSLAQAT

-521 LPARTVASLSSR
+521 LPGATVASLTSR

-541 HPFADGLRGAF
+541 QPFADGLRGAF
-552 AFSVAAAVVAA
+552 AFSVAAAVIAA
-563 VASWLRGGKYYHVEE
+563 IASWLRGGRYYHVEE
-578 APGRELPAAA
+578 APSSAQPAEAPVLRA
-588 PAPAPGP
+588 PAPL
-595 VPARIPR
+595 
-602 PARAP
+602 ARAEAEP
-607 VPAGLS
+607 C
-613 PDDLGEDLARQVGRW
+613 PDQLADLAKQVWRW
-628 REQAIHAETPRLVVA
+628 RERAISAETPRLVVA
-643 ISNAYGAGGTVLGPI
+643 ISGAYGAGSAVLGPI
-658 LADRLGLPFL
+658 VADRLGLPFL
-668 DRAIPGEV
+668 DRSIPADV
-676 AEELCR
+676 ADALR
-682 PVPAAVGHDDR
+682 TPVLTAAGYDDR
-693 SESGMERLISTMAR
+693 SEGGVERLIATMAR

-720 DVLCDERIFQ
+720 DVLCDERTFQ

-738 QMAAQTGGVV
+738 QMAAQTGGVI

-756 LATHPGVLRVRLDG
+756 LATYPGALRVRLDS
-770 PVEQRIS
+770 PAERRIAQ
-777 RAAAHDGLD
+777 AAAHEGCD
-786 LATARRMQIQTDRA
+786 LATARRRQVQTDRA

-823 DVSQF
+823 DVSRF
-828 GHAASEEMI
+828 GYASSEEMI
-837 VLAAASR
+837 VRAARAR
-844 QR
+844 QP

>member
-1 MYDRHALT
+1 VYGRHGANDRPS
-9 IGHRPGYDPAV
+9 RGYDPAV
-20 QEQPTADPR
+20 QAQPTADPR

-60 TGIRLDPLLPGNTAY
+60 TGIRLDPLLPGNTTY
-75 LLWLLLGYLLVTAV
+75 LLWLLIGYLLVTAV
-89 LVVSFGRIGDMYG
+89 LVVSFGRIGDIYG

-107 NMGFAIFTL
+107 NLGFAIFTL

-128 TAAADWLIAM
+128 AAAAVWLIAM

-185 ILGGLLGPVQWRLVF
+185 ILGGLLGPVEWHLVF
-200 VVSVPFGLFGTVWA
+200 AVSVPFGLFGTIWA
-214 YLKLRDVGDRAP
+214 YLKLRDVGHRAP

-231 WGNVSFGVGLILVL
+231 WGNVTFGVGLVLVL
-245 VAITYGIEPYG
+245 IGITYGIEPYG

-265 KVLGALIA
+265 KVLGELFA
-273 GILILVLFTWIE
+273 GVLILALFTWIE
-285 TKVPDPMFRMP
+285 TRVADPMFRMP

-312 ASLARGGLL
+312 ASLGRGGLL

-376 FATAGMIAAAV
+376 FATTGMIAAAL

-402 AFAGLLLLNGL
+402 AFAALLLLNGL
-413 GMGLFSSPNRA
+413 GMGLFTSPNRA
-424 GIMNSLPREQRGAG
+424 GIMNSLPRDQRGAG

-455 LFFTLIVIGLT
+455 LYFTLIVIGLS
-466 GSLAAVT
+466 GSLAPAL
-473 LRGLTAHGVPAAAA
+473 LRGLTTHGVPAAAA
-487 GRVAHQPPVGLLFAA
+487 ARVARQPPVGLLFAA

-508 IRSLLAPTGILAR
+508 IRTLLAPTGILAR
-521 LPARTVASLSSR
+521 LPAPTVASLTSR

-541 HPFADGLRGAF
+541 QPFADGMRGAF
-552 AFSVAAAVVAA
+552 AFSVAAAAVAA
-563 VASWLRGGKYYHVEE
+563 VASWLRGGKYLHVE
-578 APGRELPAAA
+578 AGAGRVQPAAA
-588 PAPAPGP
+588 QMRPATALSAQAPARVP
-595 VPARIPR
+595 VEPC
-602 PARAP
+602 
-607 VPAGLS
+607 
-613 PDDLGEDLARQVGRW
+613 PDDLAEDLAGQVGRW
-628 REQAIHAETPRLVVA
+628 REQAIRAGTRRLVVA
-643 ISNAYGAGGTVLGPI
+643 ISGAYGAGGTVVGPVV
-658 LADRLGLPFL
+658 AGRLGLPFL
-668 DRAIPGEV
+668 DQAIPAEV
-676 AEELCR
+676 AQALR
-682 PVPAAVGHDDR
+682 TPVPTVADHDDR
-693 SESGMERLISTMAR
+693 SEAGMERLIWTMAR
-707 GSALYGSGVLQRD
+707 GSALYGGGVLQRD
-720 DVLCDERIFQ
+720 DALCDERTFQ
-730 LATELVLW
+730 MATELVLW

-756 LATHPGVLRVRLDG
+756 LASHPGVLRVRLDG
-770 PVEQRIS
+770 PAERRI
-777 RAAAHDGLD
+777 AQAVAHDGFD
-786 LATARRMQIQTDRA
+786 LAMARRVQVQTDRA

-823 DVSQF
+823 DVSRF
-828 GHAASEEMI
+828 GYAASEEMI
-837 VLAAASR
+837 VRAARAR
-844 QR
+844 QP

>member
-1 MYDRHALT
+1 MNGDHALT
-9 IGHRPGYDPAV
+9 IGHRAGYDLAV
-20 QEQPTADPR
+20 QAQPTADPR

-51 LLIALPNIF
+51 LLIALPDIF
-60 TGIRLDPLLPGNTAY
+60 TGLRLDPLLPGNTTY
-75 LLWLLLGYLLVTAV
+75 LLWLLMGYLLVTAV

-107 NMGFAIFTL
+107 NFGFAIFTL

-128 TAAADWLIAM
+128 AAGALWLIAM
-138 RILQGIGGAFLMA
+138 RILQGIGGAFLLA

-185 ILGGLLGPVQWRLVF
+185 ILGGLLGPVEWRLVF

-214 YLKLRDVGDRAP
+214 YLKLRDVGHRAP

-231 WGNVSFGVGLILVL
+231 WGNVTFGVGLVLVL

-256 HSAMGWTNP
+256 HSAMGWTSP
-265 KVLGALIA
+265 KVLGELIA
-273 GILILVLFTWIE
+273 GVLILALFVWIE

-303 SAGNFAGLL
+303 SAGNFASLL
-312 ASLARGGLL
+312 ASLGRGGLL

-376 FATAGMIAAAV
+376 FATTGMIAAAL
-387 SFALLAVLPVDFAYP
+387 SFALLAALPVDFGYL
-402 AFAGLLLLNGL
+402 AFAALLLLNGL
-413 GMGLFSSPNRA
+413 GMGLFSAPNRA
-424 GIMNSLPREQRGAG
+424 GIMNSLPRDQRGAG
-438 SGMVMT
+438 SGMQAT
-444 FQNTGMVLSIG
+444 FQNSGMVLSIG
-455 LFFTLIVIGLT
+455 IYFTLIVIGLS
-466 GSLAAVT
+466 GSLAQAM
-473 LRGLTAHGVPAAAA
+473 LRGLTAHGLPAAAA
-487 GRVAHQPPVGLLFAA
+487 ARVARQPPVGVLFAA

-521 LPARTVASLSSR
+521 LPAPTVASLTSR

-541 HPFADGLRGAF
+541 HSFASGLRGAF
-552 AFSVAAAVVAA
+552 AFSVAATVVAA
-563 VASWLRGGKYYHVEE
+563 VASWLRGAKYHAAQ
-578 APGRELPAAA
+578 APLGRVQPAAA
-588 PAPAPGP
+588 PAVPAP
-595 VPARIPR
+595 A
-602 PARAP
+602 AP
-607 VPAGLS
+607 VPAEPCL
-613 PDDLGEDLARQVGRW
+613 DDLAEDLARQVGRW
-628 REQAIHAETPRLVVA
+628 REQAIRADNPRLVVA
-643 ISNAYGAGGTVLGPI
+643 ISNGYGAGGAVLGPI
-658 LADRLGLPFL
+658 VADRLGLPLL
-668 DRAIPGEV
+668 DRSIPAGV
-676 AEELCR
+676 AQALLI
-682 PVPAAVGHDDR
+682 PVPTAVGHDDR
-693 SESGMERLISTMAR
+693 YEAGMERLISTMAR
-707 GSALYGSGVLQRD
+707 SSTLYGIGVLQRD
-720 DVLCDERIFQ
+720 EALCDERIFQ

-756 LATHPGVLRVRLDG
+756 LASHPVVLRVRLDS
-770 PVEQRIS
+770 PAEQRVS
-777 RAAAHDGLD
+777 LAAARDGLD
-786 LATARRMQIQTDRA
+786 LATARRMQVQTDRA
-800 RDAYTHHFY
+800 RDAYTRYFY

-815 PKLYDLMI
+815 AKLYDLMI
-823 DVSQF
+823 DVSQL
-828 GHAASEEMI
+828 GYPASEEMI
-837 VLAAASR
+837 VLAARVR
-844 QR
+844 QT